1 MKAIILAGGQGGR
14 FWPLSTKEKPK
25 QFLNLYSDATMI
37 QQTYQRF
44 RYWLPEEKVFIVT
57 TEKYLSL
64 LKEQLPALKR
74 EQIILEPDQKD
85 TAPCTAITALH
96 FLQKRDDE
104 PLVLAPSDQY
114 IDDGDALK
122 SALELAEEVA
132 EKEHAFVTL
141 GVTPYKP
148 ESGYGYIQTKINR
161 DYDTSVLQA
170 ERFIE
175 KPSVVKAKELLEN
188 NDVFWNSGI
197 FICKP
202 SVIADHFKR
211 LQPAMWSLLEGNEV
225 NMRTAYTMVP
235 NLSIDYAILEKAE
248 KVFTIPVTFLW
259 DDVGVWTSLE
269 RVKEGDGN
277 NNLTRGEVLTDSSHG
292 CIIFTN
298 KKAIILGVEDLIIAN
313 TENGLI
319 VCHKSK
325 EQEIKRFI
333 D

>member
-25 QFLNLYSDATMI
+25 QFLNLYSDTTMI

-44 RYWLPEEKVFIVT
+44 RYWLPEDKVFIVT
-57 TEKYLSL
+57 TEKYLTL
-64 LKEQLPALKR
+64 LNEQLPELKK

-85 TAPCTAITALH
+85 TGPCTAITALH
-96 FLQKRDDE
+96 FLQKQDDE

-114 IDDGDALK
+114 IDDGEALK
-122 SALELAEEVA
+122 NALELAEEVA
-132 EKEHAFVTL
+132 EKEQAFVTL
-141 GVTPYKP
+141 GVTPHKP
-148 ESGYGYIQTKINR
+148 ESGYGYILAKSSR
-161 DYDTSVLQA
+161 EYDSGVLQT

-175 KPSVVKAKELLEN
+175 KPSIVKAKQLLEN
-188 NDVFWNSGI
+188 KNVFWNSGI

-211 LQPAMWSLLEGNEV
+211 LQPEMWSLLSGKEDLKAV
-225 NMRTAYTMVP
+225 YPMLP
-235 NLSIDYAILEKAE
+235 KLSIDYAILEKAE
-248 KVFTIPVTFLW
+248 QVFTIPVTFLW

-277 NNLTRGEVLTDSSHG
+277 NNLTRGEVLTDSSHD

-333 D
+333 E